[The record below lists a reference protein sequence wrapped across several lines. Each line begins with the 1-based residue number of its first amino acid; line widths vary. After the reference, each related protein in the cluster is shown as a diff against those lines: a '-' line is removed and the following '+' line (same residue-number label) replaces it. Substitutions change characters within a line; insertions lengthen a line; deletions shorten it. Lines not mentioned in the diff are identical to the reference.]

1 MRKWTTPML
10 AGTIESL
17 ADLTACDVY
26 LTILQEG
33 RSLTKL
39 IQPYRDGDGWRFEIP
54 LTQKETGN
62 LREGVKTECQINAVD
77 TSGWRGASNIEVR
90 YPGRNIE
97 RREL

>member
-10 AGTIESL
+10 AGTIETQ
-17 ADLTACDVY
+17 ADLTACEVY
-26 LTILQEG
+26 LTVLQEG

-39 IQPYRDGDGWRFEIP
+39 IQPYRDGDAWRYEVP
-54 LTQKETGN
+54 LTQEETGN
-62 LREGVKTECQINAVD
+62 LREDVRAEYQINAVD

-90 YPGRNIE
+90 YPDRNIE